1 MIEAI
6 VEVWCSPLRQ
16 EDYSIKIIPLC
27 AGDLF
32 NVEGDIKDDYIS
44 WTGDFFTDAFG
55 KDYEDVKGLWKVV
68 FKIGVRYTQYFTWDG
83 PDGGTDFTYTEL
95 FKGQCDSWTEMKYT
109 WLELNG
115 KAEEYFNKPWRKHL
129 GFYEDQAE

>member
-32 NVEGDIKDDYIS
+32 NVEDDIRDYIK
-44 WTGDFFTDAFG
+44 WDFYLNTFG
-55 KDYEDVKGLWKVV
+55 VDYIEVKGLWKVV
-68 FKIGVRYTQYFTWDG
+68 FKISVEYSTVYTYDG
-83 PDGGTDFTYTEL
+83 PDDDVDIGQEVL
-95 FKGQCDSWTEMKYT
+95 FKGQCQEWTEMKYT
-109 WLELNG
+109 WLELTG
-115 KAEEYFNKPWRKHL
+115 KIDEYFSKPWKKQ
-129 GFYEDQAE
+129 FWEI